1 MEGDC
6 LCEAGDAVCVC
17 LSVFVCPD
25 VPDEE
30 WPDDVAVLFHEV
42 FEGDDASVVEC
53 AHHADCVNMLESY
66 GVPAVILHPGDGDF
80 GKVVLGMSGTGSSI
94 FVPET
99 MYEMAVELME
109 AEPDDELQNGV

>member
-1 MEGDC
+1 MQPCYLFVDACLQLFECFFGVVGVYVVEGDC
-6 LCEAGDAVCVC
+6 LCEACDAVCVC

-53 AHHADCVNMLESY
+53 AHHADCVECWGVALVVFY
-66 GVPAVILHPGDGDF
+66 GV
-80 GKVVLGMSGTGSSI
+80 
-94 FVPET
+94 
-99 MYEMAVELME
+99 
-109 AEPDDELQNGV
+109 GVCV

>member
-42 FEGDDASVVEC
+42 FEGDDASVVE
-53 AHHADCVNMLESY
+53 AAGYRVSLVDGERQNIKLTTPEDVEY
-66 GVPAVILHPGDGDF
+66 AEWIL
-80 GKVVLGMSGTGSSI
+80 SR
-94 FVPET
+94 E
-99 MYEMAVELME
+99 
-109 AEPDDELQNGV
+109 